1 MATHSEVIQ
10 AIGRE
15 QWEALQ
21 SSGLPLMVTNELLSI
36 WLEGWPERFHA
47 LVSCGALLPMLKG
60 MGTSLRKAR
69 DLAGDPNMTHIN
81 LSEKLAMAGLPL
93 VLFG

>member
-10 AIGRE
+10 ALGRE

-36 WLEGWPERFHA
+36 WLEGWPERFNA
-47 LVSCGALLPMLKG
+47 LVSSGALLPMIEG
-60 MGTSLRKAR
+60 MGPSLRKAR
-69 DLAGDPNMTHIN
+69 DLAGDPDVTHISM
-81 LSEKLAMAGLPL
+81 SEKLAMAGLPL